1 MKSCEWLVVFLAF
14 AVSGVALPAQDESL
28 AAGRPKFLGGVYSA
42 AQAPNLT
49 SYFNQITPENAGKWG
64 SVEAARDVMNWTEL
78 DAAYALAKANGFPF
92 KMHTLIWGNQ
102 QPGWLSALPADQQ
115 LLEIKQWFAAVA
127 ARYPDLD
134 LIDVVNEPLHAPP
147 DGTGES
153 NANYIAALGG
163 AGDSGWDWVLAAFR
177 LARASFPKA
186 KLLINEYSVTN
197 DANAARQYLRIIALL
212 QAEKLIDGIGIQ
224 AHAFETRVPAA
235 TTAANLDLIATAGL
249 PVYISELDID
259 GPTDQIQADDYQRI
273 FPVFWEH
280 PAVVGVTLW
289 GYRPGLWRDAQGA
302 ALVRADGTEK
312 PAMLWLRSYLGANH
326 PPVVATDQTFYLHE
340 TAADG
345 ANVGTIAASD
355 ADGYG
360 TLRDWQIVGGTGA
373 AVFAIDAVTG
383 CLTVADA
390 TALNA
395 ATTPSYTVNVSVGDG
410 SERSAAQPVTIQVYP
425 ATTPVPRLVNISTR
439 ALSGTGNNV
448 TIGGFVVAGAS
459 KRVLIRAVGP
469 SLVSQGIAASD
480 LLADPKIEVHQG
492 DTIIEENDDWGDN
505 ANAAEVV
512 DVSKQ
517 VGAFDLDAGDTKS
530 SALLLTLQPGIYTFV
545 TRGAGA
551 TSGIVLLEIYDADTG
566 VPEGLFTNIS
576 SRAYST
582 TGDGV
587 TIGGFVVDGT
597 VPKPVLLRAVGP
609 TLTDFGLGLSEV
621 LADPKIE
628 VHHSDTEGQDHVIAV
643 NDNWSDNANATAIVT
658 TAARIGASP
667 LAFADRQS
675 SALLLTLPAGHYTF
689 IARGGSSSSGIVLV
703 EVYDA
708 D

>member
-1 MKSCEWLVVFLAF
+1 MS
-14 AVSGVALPAQDESL
+14 
-28 AAGRPKFLGGVYSA
+28 
-42 AQAPNLT
+42 
-49 SYFNQITPENAGKWG
+49 
-64 SVEAARDVMNWTEL
+64 
-78 DAAYALAKANGFPF
+78 
-92 KMHTLIWGNQ
+92 
-102 QPGWLSALPADQQ
+102 
-115 LLEIKQWFAAVA
+115 
-127 ARYPDLD
+127 
-134 LIDVVNEPLHAPP
+134 
-147 DGTGES
+147 
-153 NANYIAALGG
+153 ALGG

-425 ATTPVPRLVNISTR
+425 ATMPVPRLVNISTR

-566 VPEGLFTNIS
+566 VP
-576 SRAYST
+576 
-582 TGDGV
+582 
-587 TIGGFVVDGT
+587 
-597 VPKPVLLRAVGP
+597 
-609 TLTDFGLGLSEV
+609 
-621 LADPKIE
+621 
-628 VHHSDTEGQDHVIAV
+628 
-643 NDNWSDNANATAIVT
+643 
-658 TAARIGASP
+658 
-667 LAFADRQS
+667 
-675 SALLLTLPAGHYTF
+675 
-689 IARGGSSSSGIVLV
+689 
-703 EVYDA
+703 
-708 D
+708 

>member
-102 QPGWLSALPADQQ
+102 QPDWLSALPADQQ

-373 AVFAIDAVTG
+373 AVFAIDAAIG

-609 TLTDFGLGLSEV
+609 TLTNYGLGSSEV

-628 VHHSDTEGQDHVIAV
+628 VHHSDREGQDHVIAV

>member
-259 GPTDQIQADDYQRI
+259 GPTDQIQADDDQRI

-373 AVFAIDAVTG
+373 AVFAIDAAIG

-425 ATTPVPRLVNISTR
+425 ATMPVPRLVNISTR

>member
-153 NANYIAALGG
+153 NANYSAALGG

>member
-115 LLEIKQWFAAVA
+115 LLEIKQWFAALA

-224 AHAFETRVPAA
+224 AHAFETGVPAA

-373 AVFAIDAVTG
+373 AVFAIDAAIG

-425 ATTPVPRLVNISTR
+425 ATMPVPRLVNISTR

-582 TGDGV
+582 TGNGV
-587 TIGGFVVDGT
+587 TIGGFVVNGT

>member
-115 LLEIKQWFAAVA
+115 LLEIKQWFAALA

-373 AVFAIDAVTG
+373 AVFAIDAAIG

>member
-373 AVFAIDAVTG
+373 AVFAIDAAIG